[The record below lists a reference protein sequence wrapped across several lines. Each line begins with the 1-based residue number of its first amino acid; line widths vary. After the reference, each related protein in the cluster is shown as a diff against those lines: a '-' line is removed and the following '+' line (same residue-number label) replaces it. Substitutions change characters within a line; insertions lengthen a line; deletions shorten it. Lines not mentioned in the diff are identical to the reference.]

1 MMRAKAIISAVLLL
15 MVIIVLNTK
24 FGQVPPV
31 GAFLDPQGGFWANA
45 ETSDPRTEE
54 LTISGLKQPVQ
65 IYYDERRVPHIF
77 AQNDYDLYLA
87 QGFVVARDRLF
98 QMELQT
104 YDAAGRLAEITGA
117 SNLERDR
124 NTRRWGMVYGAEKAM
139 EEINK
144 DPASRLSLEA
154 YAAGVNA
161 YISSLSED
169 EYPLEYKILDISPE
183 EWTPLKSALLLMNMS
198 RTLSGRSSDNR
209 SSNSR
214 AYFGSGYLEKWFNTK
229 PALNAPVIPP
239 SREWDFETD
248 IPEAPD
254 SVFIPK
260 TARQV
265 SPMDIPEGIGS
276 NNWAVSGDKTASGYP
291 ILANDPHLT
300 LTLPSIWYEAQL
312 TTPDLNTY
320 GVTLQGAPG
329 IVIGFNEKVAWGVTN
344 VAADVLD
351 WYEITFRDE
360 NRSEYLHD
368 GKWKPVSYRIEKI
381 KVRGGETVTDTVRYT
396 HHGPV
401 HKIYPDSE
409 KEGEPGWHAMRW
421 VAHDGSNDLKTFHE
435 LNRAENYEDYVA
447 ALSHYNAPAQNFVFA
462 SSQGDIAIRVT
473 GKFPKKWDYQ
483 GREVSDGSDPAYDWQ
498 GWIPHNQV
506 PHVKNPPRGFVSSAN
521 QESAAP
527 NYPYY
532 LNDDYAPYERGRR
545 INDLLGKMDE
555 ITAADMQNMQMDDY
569 SYYAATLLPS
579 LLQWTDTTQ
588 LDNDQKQI
596 YRDLENWDY
605 TMDAEKTE
613 PSVFRSWASDFY
625 AAVFFDEFDRA
636 GDALLRYP
644 PRDRFVEVIKEQ
656 PGMSFTDNVE
666 TAGHVETR
674 EELALESFQATTE
687 EMQRKHGEYG
697 VNWQWGKL
705 IYNDIHHLAFIP
717 GLGEYDVFSSG
728 SSDAINATRG
738 RHGPSWRMVVELGPE
753 VKGYGVYPGGASGN
767 PGSPFYDHML
777 ESWRT
782 GELFELQFMKEKP
795 DAYMYRL
802 DLKN

>member
-1 MMRAKAIISAVLLL
+1 MKGVKVTISAVLLL
-15 MVIIVLNTK
+15 AVIIVLNTK

-31 GAFLDPQGGFWANA
+31 GKFLDPQGGFWAGA
-45 ETSDPRTEE
+45 ETTEPQTGE
-54 LTISGLKQPVQ
+54 LHIKGLKKPVQ
-65 IYYDERRVPHIF
+65 VYYDERRVPHIF
-77 AQNDYDLYLA
+77 AENDHDLYLA
-87 QGFVVARDRLF
+87 QGYVTARDRLF

-104 YDAAGRLAEITGA
+104 YDAAGRLAEITGE

-124 NTRRWGMVYGAEKAM
+124 NTRRWGMTYGAEKALDIM
-139 EEINK
+139 YK

-161 YISSLSED
+161 FISDLSSD
-169 EYPLEYKILDISPE
+169 EYPLEYKILDIEPE
-183 EWTPLKSALLLMNMS
+183 KWTPLKSALLLMNMS
-198 RTLSGRSSDNR
+198 RTLSGRSNDNR

-214 AYFGSGYLEKWFNTK
+214 AYFGDGYLEKWFDTK
-229 PALNAPVIPP
+229 PELNAPVIPS
-239 SREWDFETD
+239 SREWDFNAD
-248 IPEAPD
+248 VPEAPD
-254 SVFIPK
+254 SVFMPK
-260 TARQV
+260 VSRQV
-265 SPMDIPEGIGS
+265 APMDIPEGIGS

-312 TTPDLNTY
+312 NTSDMNTY

-329 IVIGFNEKVAWGVTN
+329 IVIGFNEKIAWGVTN

-360 NRSEYLHD
+360 SRSEYLHA
-368 GKWKPVSYRIEKI
+368 GKWKPVSYRIEEI
-381 KVRGGETVTDTVRYT
+381 KVRGGDTVIDTVIYT

-401 HKIYPDSE
+401 HKVYPDSE
-409 KEGEPGWHAMRW
+409 EQGEPGWQAMRW
-421 VAHDGSNDLKTFHE
+421 VAHDGANNLKTFHE
-435 LNRAENYEDYVA
+435 LNRADDYEDFVA
-447 ALSHYNAPAQNFVFA
+447 ALTHHDAPAQNFAFA
-462 SSQGDIAIRVT
+462 STGGDIAMWVN
-473 GKFPKKWDYQ
+473 GKFPNKWEMQ

-498 GWIPHNQV
+498 GWIPRDRV

-527 NYPYY
+527 DYPYY
-532 LNDDYAPYERGRR
+532 LNDEFAPFERGRR
-545 INDLLGKMDE
+545 INDLLEEMDD
-555 ITAADMQNMQMDDY
+555 ITVSDMQKMQMDDY
-569 SYYAATLLPS
+569 SYYASTLLPS

-588 LDNDQKQI
+588 LNDIQRRI
-596 YRDLENWDY
+596 YRDLSNWNY
-605 TMDAEKTE
+605 YMDGDKKE

-636 GDALLRYP
+636 DETLLRYP
-644 PRDRFVEVIKEQ
+644 ARDRFIEVIKNQ
-656 PGMSFTDNVE
+656 PDMSFIDNVE

-674 EELALESFQATTE
+674 EELALKSFMAATD
-687 EMQRKHGEYG
+687 EMQRKHGDYG
-697 VNWQWGKL
+697 SNWLWGRL
-705 IYNDIHHLAFIP
+705 IYNDFHHLAYIP

-728 SSDAINATRG
+728 ASDAINATRG

-767 PGSPFYDHML
+767 PGSPYYNNMM

-782 GELFELQFMKEKP
+782 GELFELKFMKEKP
-795 DAYMYRL
+795 DSYSYML
-802 DLKN
+802 QLNN